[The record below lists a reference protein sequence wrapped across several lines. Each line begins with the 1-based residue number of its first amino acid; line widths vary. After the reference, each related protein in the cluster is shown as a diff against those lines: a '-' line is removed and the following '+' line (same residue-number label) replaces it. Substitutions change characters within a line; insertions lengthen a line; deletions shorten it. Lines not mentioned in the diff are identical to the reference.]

1 MLQERLHFLNCF
13 VNFIECCF
21 GLMMVKMIEQCL
33 GYCGNYILYLILRSS
48 VYPRLFWVLGD
59 RTITGMF
66 WN

>member
-1 MLQERLHFLNCF
+1 MLFW
-13 VNFIECCF
+13 VNDGEDDRT
-21 GLMMVKMIEQCL
+21 ML
-33 GYCGNYILYLILRSS
+33 GYCGNYILYLILSSS